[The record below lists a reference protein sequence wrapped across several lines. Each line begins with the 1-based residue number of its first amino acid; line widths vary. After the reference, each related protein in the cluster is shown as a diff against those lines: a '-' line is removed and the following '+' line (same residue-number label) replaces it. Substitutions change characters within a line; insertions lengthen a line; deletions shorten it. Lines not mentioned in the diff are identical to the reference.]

1 MYIYSNN
8 NFTQVYTYLI
18 NLLKLQ
24 IMIFLRLIFLI
35 LFLII
40 GILFT
45 LGYNLFSIIN
55 IKNKLYNG
63 EIYINNIKLS
73 NTETNETI
81 NYNYDELDIDSIYKN
96 ILTYLYY
103 GCIGTSCFIGLGIIF
118 SYLRMK
124 FISKILFIIA
134 QTFMSTFVGLILFMY
149 YSSSF
154 IEQLIPFPKNIQGFQ
169 IPEEYKKIST
179 SYGAGGL
186 LLIISTV
193 AMIVLYI
200 LYSFIG

>member
-1 MYIYSNN
+1 
-8 NFTQVYTYLI
+8 
-18 NLLKLQ
+18 
-24 IMIFLRLIFLI
+24 MIFLRLIFLT
-35 LFLII
+35 LFLAI
-40 GILFT
+40 GVLFT

-55 IKNKLYNG
+55 FKNKLYKG
-63 EIYINNIKLS
+63 ELFIDNINLTTI
-73 NTETNETI
+73 ETNKTT
-81 NYNYDELDIDSIYKN
+81 NYKYDSLDIDSTYKN

-103 GCIGTSCFIGLGIIF
+103 GCIITSCLIGGGIIV

-134 QTFMSTFVGLILFMY
+134 QTFMSTIVGLILFMY

-154 IEQLIPFPKNIQGFQ
+154 IENLIPFPKTIQGFQ

-179 SYGAGGL
+179 SYGNGGL
-186 LLIISTV
+186 LIIISTV
-193 AMIVLYI
+193 VMMVVYI

>member
-1 MYIYSNN
+1 
-8 NFTQVYTYLI
+8 
-18 NLLKLQ
+18 
-24 IMIFLRLIFLI
+24 MIFLRLIFLI

-40 GILFT
+40 GVLFT

-63 EIYINNIKLS
+63 EIYINKIKLS

-81 NYNYDELDIDSIYKN
+81 NYNYDDLNIDSIYIN
-96 ILTYLYY
+96 MLTYLYY
-103 GCIGTSCFIGLGIIF
+103 GCIGTSCIFGVGIIV

-124 FISKILFIIA
+124 FISKILFILA
-134 QTFMSTFVGLILFMY
+134 QIFMITFVGLIVFLY

-154 IEQLIPFPKNIQGFQ
+154 IDKLIPFPKTVHGFQ

-179 SYGAGGL
+179 SYGDGGL

-193 AMIVLYI
+193 SMIVVYI
-200 LYSFIG
+200 IYSFIG

>member
-8 NFTQVYTYLI
+8 NFTKFYNYFIILI
-18 NLLKLQ
+18 KLK

-45 LGYNLFSIIN
+45 VGYNFFSIIN
-55 IKNKLYNG
+55 VKNKLYNA
-63 EIYINNIKLS
+63 EIYINKIKHIDRS
-73 NTETNETI
+73 TNETSFK
-81 NYNYDELDIDSIYKN
+81 NYNELNIDNNYKN
-96 ILTYLYY
+96 ILNYLYY
-103 GCIGTSCFIGLGIIF
+103 GCIITSCLIGVGIIF

-124 FISKILFIIA
+124 FISKILFIVA
-134 QTFMSTFVGLILFMY
+134 QTFMSTFIGLIVFMY

-154 IEQLIPFPKNIQGFQ
+154 IEQLLPFPENIQGFQ
-169 IPEEYKKIST
+169 IPEEYKKFST
-179 SYGAGGL
+179 SYGDGGL

-193 AMIVLYI
+193 VMMLVYI